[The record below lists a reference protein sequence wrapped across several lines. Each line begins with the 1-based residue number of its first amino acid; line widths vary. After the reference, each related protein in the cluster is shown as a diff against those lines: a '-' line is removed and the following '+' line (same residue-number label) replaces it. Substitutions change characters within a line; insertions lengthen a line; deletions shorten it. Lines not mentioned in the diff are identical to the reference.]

1 MKNPIRQAAHK
12 IRELLVQGLTPE
24 RITLTVVSGAFL
36 GINPAIGTTTFLCT
50 LIALGL
56 GLNLPLIQIMNYA
69 VYPLEILFLVP
80 FIGLGHWLVSGHPLS
95 LTRAEI
101 LSRFHAG
108 WIPALEQLWAYLLEG
123 LLGWLVVSLLL
134 APICYWVLSRLLRRL
149 RPAPPGSGDSP
160 PLLAVPRKQD
170 K

>member
-1 MKNPIRQAAHK
+1 MKNPIRQATHK

-24 RITLTVVSGAFL
+24 RIALTVVSGVFL
-36 GINPAIGTTTFLCT
+36 GINPAIGTTTLLCT
-50 LIALGL
+50 LLALGL
-56 GLNLPLIQIMNYA
+56 GLNLPLIQITNYA

-80 FIGLGHWLVSGHPLS
+80 FMELGHWLVNGHPLS
-95 LTRAEI
+95 LTGAEI

-123 LLGWLVVSLLL
+123 LLGWLLVSLLL
-134 APICYWVLSRLLRRL
+134 APLCYGVLSRLLRQL
-149 RPAPPGSGDSP
+149 RPESRGSKDSP
-160 PLLAVPRKQD
+160 PLLTVPEKQD